1 MNEKEYILVSAQTS
15 DEASDILDSINSGET
30 EQSADGSETGVQLTP
45 GNRENILNALDITWK
60 GLVAIFIVIAIII
73 AVVSLVNL
81 CIGKAEHA
89 KKLRDNP
96 ELAEAERAEK
106 EEKARLKA
114 EKRAAKDAGTGNGD
128 GKNE

>member
-1 MNEKEYILVSAQTS
+1 MNEKDYILIAEGLADESESTGSS
-15 DEASDILDSINSGET
+15 DSLT
-30 EQSADGSETGVQLTP
+30 ESTESSREEFHFP

>member
-1 MNEKEYILVSAQTS
+1 MNEKDYILIAERFADESENTGSS
-15 DEASDILDSINSGET
+15 DSLT
-30 EQSADGSETGVQLTP
+30 ESTESSKEEFHFP

>member
-1 MNEKEYILVSAQTS
+1 MNEKDYILIAERFADESENTGSS
-15 DEASDILDSINSGET
+15 DSLT
-30 EQSADGSETGVQLTP
+30 ESTESSKEEFHFP

-96 ELAEAERAEK
+96 ELAEAEQAEK

>member
-1 MNEKEYILVSAQTS
+1 MNEKDYILIAEGLADESESTGSS
-15 DEASDILDSINSGET
+15 DSLT
-30 EQSADGSETGVQLTP
+30 ESTESSREEFHFP

-73 AVVSLVNL
+73 AIVSLVNL